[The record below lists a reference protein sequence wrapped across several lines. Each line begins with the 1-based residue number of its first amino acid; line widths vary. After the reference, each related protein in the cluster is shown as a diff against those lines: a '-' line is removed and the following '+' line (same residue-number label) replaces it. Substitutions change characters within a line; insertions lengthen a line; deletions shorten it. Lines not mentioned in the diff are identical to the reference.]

1 MISIAML
8 TELTNW
14 IMIYW
19 DLKIDSEANAE
30 DLGKL
35 MSNPNSHDLIVKS
48 IHELLAS
55 FLVNKLQKFVIRSRW
70 QLLPDTF
77 SYSHLTTW
85 LLENVKTL

>member
-1 MISIAML
+1 MISIAMV
-8 TELTNW
+8 TELISFWWISDNW

-35 MSNPNSHDLIVKS
+35 TSNPNSHDLIVKS

-70 QLLPDTF
+70 QLWPDTF
-77 SYSHLTTW
+77 
-85 LLENVKTL
+85 

>member
-8 TELTNW
+8 TELISFWWISDNW

-35 MSNPNSHDLIVKS
+35 MSNLNSHDLIVKP
-48 IHELLAS
+48 ILELLAS
-55 FLVNKLQKFVIRSRW
+55 FLVN
-70 QLLPDTF
+70 
-77 SYSHLTTW
+77 
-85 LLENVKTL
+85 

>member
-70 QLLPDTF
+70 QVLPDTF
-77 SYSHLTTW
+77 
-85 LLENVKTL
+85 

>member
-8 TELTNW
+8 TELISFWWISDNW

-77 SYSHLTTW
+77 
-85 LLENVKTL
+85 

>member
-8 TELTNW
+8 TELISFWWISDNW

-35 MSNPNSHDLIVKS
+35 MSNPNSHDLIVNS

-77 SYSHLTTW
+77 
-85 LLENVKTL
+85 